1 MSKCPI
7 CGASAYQGFNSFECS
22 TAGCKNFKVRLP
34 GETSSSVAE
43 QTKLQDNSG
52 IEPSYA
58 SRLRCLPPAQYFDR
72 AVSRA
77 ILGEDQHTATGREFG
92 KPVVERAVLGE
103 AVDEAKPCPEDEF
116 DTDEVAAKLKSSFFD
131 AQKVADFGGHAGLYG
146 GAAAPGKT
154 EALRQE
160 IYRSFDQTI
169 SRAILGAPAEEPTP
183 EDKFDTDEVA
193 AKLKAHFFD
202 AFRTKFNGFAPLQ
215 DLDPRAVVGFVSSWF
230 DDRLPQLLEDEC
242 CVIDGEDAP
251 LHGVDCECACGE
263 CPDPKGPPSDAPKA

>member
-1 MSKCPI
+1 MMSKCPI

-92 KPVVERAVLGE
+92 KPVVERA
-103 AVDEAKPCPEDEF
+103 
-116 DTDEVAAKLKSSFFD
+116 
-131 AQKVADFGGHAGLYG
+131 GLYG

-154 EALRQE
+154 EALHQE

>member
-22 TAGCKNFKVRLP
+22 TAGCKNFKAAKEGAGVVKVSFRDVKPRLGSP
-34 GETSSSVAE
+34 ATLRYGGHNMLRTIAPHALNLACGHGVAIAAYFWNDKNSSET
-43 QTKLQDNSG
+43 TSG
-52 IEPSYA
+52 ICEY
-58 SRLRCLPPAQYFDR
+58 CYKQGTG
-72 AVSRA
+72 AVH
-77 ILGEDQHTATGREFG
+77 GQGR
-92 KPVVERAVLGE
+92 
-103 AVDEAKPCPEDEF
+103 
-116 DTDEVAAKLKSSFFD
+116 TH

-154 EALRQE
+154 EALHQE